1 MKNGCNNITPENKKI
16 LDQKNVNPKSKL
28 YFFLLILSLVNPI
41 SDNNSTYYSKIKVVF
56 RGKKII
62 SILNQNFYS
71 KLSNVLING
80 YEINP
85 WEQIPPLSEGENRI
99 ELRFKEQIESCS
111 RMFYN
116 SENIIEIDLSN
127 FDASKVK
134 DISMMFYGCSNLE
147 NVEFGNISTP
157 SLENMFALFA
167 QCIEIKS
174 LDLSH
179 FDTSKVTD
187 ISFMFNNCSNLNK
200 INFGNINTS
209 SLVNMTTLFQCCY
222 KITSI
227 DLSKLYISKVKDMS
241 YMFNNCI
248 NLEKI

>member
-16 LDQKNVNPKSKL
+16 LEQKNVNPKSKL

-80 YEINP
+80 YEVNA
-85 WEQIPPLSEGENRI
+85 WEQIPPQSEGENRI

-111 RMFYN
+111 GMFYN

-167 QCIEIKS
+167 QCNEIKS

-179 FDTSKVTD
+179 FDLICIILNALFAPVLILLSD
-187 ISFMFNNCSNLNK
+187 NLHYQLILQDLCKPFLIYIGFFLFLIK
-200 INFGNINTS
+200 I
-209 SLVNMTTLFQCCY
+209 
-222 KITSI
+222 
-227 DLSKLYISKVKDMS
+227 
-241 YMFNNCI
+241 
-248 NLEKI
+248 